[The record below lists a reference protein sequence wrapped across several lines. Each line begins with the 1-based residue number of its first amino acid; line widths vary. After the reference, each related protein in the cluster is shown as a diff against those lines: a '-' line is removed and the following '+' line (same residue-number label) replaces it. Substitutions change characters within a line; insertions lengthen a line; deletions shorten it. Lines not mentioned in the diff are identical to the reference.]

1 MCKYKNLYRDLNVNF
16 QGLKHY
22 FEKNMHRPIRL
33 GKKENPFSFS
43 NLFYKYQTN
52 LNFDDFYSHK
62 KIQEHFTTRRKK
74 YASV

>member
-33 GKKENPFSFS
+33 GKKRKSLFLFKSF
-43 NLFYKYQTN
+43 L
-52 LNFDDFYSHK
+52 
-62 KIQEHFTTRRKK
+62 
-74 YASV
+74 

>member
-43 NLFYKYQTN
+43 NLFINIK
-52 LNFDDFYSHK
+52 L
-62 KIQEHFTTRRKK
+62 I
-74 YASV
+74 